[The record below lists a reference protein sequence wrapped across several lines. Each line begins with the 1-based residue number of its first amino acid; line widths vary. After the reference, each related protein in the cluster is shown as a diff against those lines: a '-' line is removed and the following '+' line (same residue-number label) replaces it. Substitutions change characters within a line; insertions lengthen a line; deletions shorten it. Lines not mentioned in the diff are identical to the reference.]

1 MTPARMCFAQ
11 LRNYPCTNFTATR
24 IIVGAFVGTCQT
36 KLLMPHGPTKPP
48 NVLLHNTCMY
58 NRVDGMINMNTM
70 MKYNALCK
78 DLVGKHQN
86 SFEGEASG
94 TEVEEVL

>member
-1 MTPARMCFAQ
+1 
-11 LRNYPCTNFTATR
+11 
-24 IIVGAFVGTCQT
+24 
-36 KLLMPHGPTKPP
+36 
-48 NVLLHNTCMY
+48 MY
-58 NRVDGMINMNTM
+58 NRVDGMLCIHVYACIYSTHDE
-70 MKYNALCK
+70 LCK